1 MKAQEKHMVD
11 EMVFGAQRFEA
22 FVQPTE
28 RKRRRRKKK
37 EHLLDYK
44 STVWCGFP
52 TFSKYRTFHKLSWN
66 KLKKGRH
73 PAPTK
78 DI

>member
-1 MKAQEKHMVD
+1 MVD
-11 EMVFGAQRFEA
+11 EMVWNTALSN

-28 RKRRRRKKK
+28 REKKREKK

-52 TFSKYRTFHKLSWN
+52 TFHIIEHFMN
-66 KLKKGRH
+66 FQE
-73 PAPTK
+73 
-78 DI
+78 

>member
-1 MKAQEKHMVD
+1 MVD

-22 FVQPTE
+22 LSSQQKE
-28 RKRRRRKKK
+28 KEEEEERKKK

-52 TFSKYRTFHKLSWN
+52 TFSKYRTFHKLSRN

-73 PAPTK
+73 PALTK
-78 DI
+78 DT

>member
-1 MKAQEKHMVD
+1 MVD
-11 EMVFGAQRFEA
+11 EMIWNTALCS

-28 RKRRRRKKK
+28 KK

-52 TFSKYRTFHKLSWN
+52 TFQKIEHFVN
-66 KLKKGRH
+66 FQE
-73 PAPTK
+73 
-78 DI
+78 

>member
-1 MKAQEKHMVD
+1 MVD
-11 EMVFGAQRFEA
+11 EMVWNTASRN

-28 RKRRRRKKK
+28 KK

-52 TFSKYRTFHKLSWN
+52 TFENLEHFMN
-66 KLKKGRH
+66 FQE
-73 PAPTK
+73 
-78 DI
+78 